1 MKSLK
6 ERKIADEISI
16 EELIK
21 RADKDIYSFDFSVR
35 NIDCPDCA
43 AKAENAVSQQ
53 KGVKSAQLDF
63 FNKTLNIEVDNGED
77 REAVIKSAFSA
88 AKKAHPD
95 MELTPS
101 SKSADKEERDADHD
115 SEGIEK
121 SMIIRLIL
129 SAILFGIGFF
139 FKEESLPSLLI
150 NSAAYIII
158 GGDVLLKAIK
168 NIIKG
173 KVFDEN
179 FLMSIATI
187 GAFSIASYREAVA
200 VMLFYQVG
208 ELFQDLS
215 VSKSRKSIKSL
226 MALKP
231 DYANLLVDEKEVI
244 ADPQDIEIGSLIV
257 IKPGERVP
265 IDGTVVKGD
274 SLVDTSALT
283 GESVPREV
291 SAGDEVLSGTINL
304 NSVLIL
310 KTVRKFSDSAVSRI
324 LELVESAGKKKAKS
338 EKFITRFAKYYT
350 PIVVFLALGLAVIPP
365 LVTGA
370 GFGGWINRALVFL
383 VVSCPCA
390 LVLSVPLAF
399 FGGIGKASRSGIL
412 VKGSEILEKL
422 KDVDTVVF
430 DKTGTLTHGEFSVS
444 EISPASGFEKEEI
457 RKFAAYAESFS
468 SHPIAVSILKAYD
481 AEPDRSLISD
491 YKEIAGYGISANVDG
506 RSILVGKK
514 DLLLQNNIEVNEAQ
528 HPANTIIYVAV
539 DNVFAGTISISDR
552 IKSDS
557 KLVVPNLKALG
568 VSKVAMLTGDN
579 IETANRVAEELN
591 IDRTEAGLLP
601 QDKVNAVERLK
612 SEIGSKG
619 SLVFVGDGINDS
631 PVLALADVGVAMG
644 GLGSDAA
651 IEAADAVIMTDE
663 PSRLVSAIKIA
674 RKTNRIVI
682 ENIVLSLG
690 VKGLILILAALNLA
704 SMWIAVFGDVGVAVL
719 AVLNSVR
726 IINSRK

>member
-1 MKSLK
+1 M
-6 ERKIADEISI
+6 
-16 EELIK
+16 
-21 RADKDIYSFDFSVR
+21 
-35 NIDCPDCA
+35 
-43 AKAENAVSQQ
+43 
-53 KGVKSAQLDF
+53 
-63 FNKTLNIEVDNGED
+63 
-77 REAVIKSAFSA
+77 
-88 AKKAHPD
+88 
-95 MELTPS
+95 
-101 SKSADKEERDADHD
+101 
-115 SEGIEK
+115 
-121 SMIIRLIL
+121 
-129 SAILFGIGFF
+129 
-139 FKEESLPSLLI
+139 
-150 NSAAYIII
+150 
-158 GGDVLLKAIK
+158 
-168 NIIKG
+168 
-173 KVFDEN
+173 
-179 FLMSIATI
+179 
-187 GAFSIASYREAVA
+187 
-200 VMLFYQVG
+200 
-208 ELFQDLS
+208 
-215 VSKSRKSIKSL
+215 
-226 MALKP
+226 
-231 DYANLLVDEKEVI
+231 
-244 ADPQDIEIGSLIV
+244 
-257 IKPGERVP
+257 
-265 IDGTVVKGD
+265 
-274 SLVDTSALT
+274 
-283 GESVPREV
+283 
-291 SAGDEVLSGTINL
+291 
-304 NSVLIL
+304 
-310 KTVRKFSDSAVSRI
+310 
-324 LELVESAGKKKAKS
+324 
-338 EKFITRFAKYYT
+338 
-350 PIVVFLALGLAVIPP
+350 GLAVIPP

-457 RKFAAYAESFS
+457 LKFAAYAESFS

>member
-1 MKSLK
+1 
-6 ERKIADEISI
+6 
-16 EELIK
+16 
-21 RADKDIYSFDFSVR
+21 
-35 NIDCPDCA
+35 
-43 AKAENAVSQQ
+43 
-53 KGVKSAQLDF
+53 
-63 FNKTLNIEVDNGED
+63 
-77 REAVIKSAFSA
+77 
-88 AKKAHPD
+88 
-95 MELTPS
+95 
-101 SKSADKEERDADHD
+101 
-115 SEGIEK
+115 
-121 SMIIRLIL
+121 
-129 SAILFGIGFF
+129 
-139 FKEESLPSLLI
+139 
-150 NSAAYIII
+150 
-158 GGDVLLKAIK
+158 
-168 NIIKG
+168 
-173 KVFDEN
+173 
-179 FLMSIATI
+179 MSIATI

-457 RKFAAYAESFS
+457 LKFAAYAESFS

>member
-1 MKSLK
+1 MKS
-6 ERKIADEISI
+6 A
-16 EELIK
+16 
-21 RADKDIYSFDFSVR
+21 
-35 NIDCPDCA
+35 PQA
-43 AKAENAVSQQ
+43 A
-53 KGVKSAQLDF
+53 L
-63 FNKTLNIEVDNGED
+63 
-77 REAVIKSAFSA
+77 
-88 AKKAHPD
+88 
-95 MELTPS
+95 
-101 SKSADKEERDADHD
+101 
-115 SEGIEK
+115 
-121 SMIIRLIL
+121 
-129 SAILFGIGFF
+129 
-139 FKEESLPSLLI
+139 
-150 NSAAYIII
+150 
-158 GGDVLLKAIK
+158 
-168 NIIKG
+168 
-173 KVFDEN
+173 
-179 FLMSIATI
+179 
-187 GAFSIASYREAVA
+187 
-200 VMLFYQVG
+200 
-208 ELFQDLS
+208 
-215 VSKSRKSIKSL
+215 
-226 MALKP
+226 
-231 DYANLLVDEKEVI
+231 
-244 ADPQDIEIGSLIV
+244 
-257 IKPGERVP
+257 
-265 IDGTVVKGD
+265 
-274 SLVDTSALT
+274 
-283 GESVPREV
+283 
-291 SAGDEVLSGTINL
+291 
-304 NSVLIL
+304 
-310 KTVRKFSDSAVSRI
+310 
-324 LELVESAGKKKAKS
+324 
-338 EKFITRFAKYYT
+338 
-350 PIVVFLALGLAVIPP
+350 
-365 LVTGA
+365 
-370 GFGGWINRALVFL
+370 
-383 VVSCPCA
+383 
-390 LVLSVPLAF
+390 
-399 FGGIGKASRSGIL
+399 
-412 VKGSEILEKL
+412 
-422 KDVDTVVF
+422 
-430 DKTGTLTHGEFSVS
+430 
-444 EISPASGFEKEEI
+444 KEEI
-457 RKFAAYAESFS
+457 LKFAAYAESFS

-663 PSRLVSAIKIA
+663 PSRLVSAIKLA

-682 ENIVLSLG
+682 VNIVLSLG